1 MVYIFIADGF
11 EEIEVMTIIDILR
24 RADIDTKLVSVDGY
38 ELIGAHGIRLL
49 ADIHIGVIDEDNMKM
64 LVLPGGMPGTTN
76 LENSL
81 ELIGVIKRADKNN
94 VLIAA
99 ICAAPMVLGKLKLL
113 EGKKATCY
121 PGFEKHLIGAKV
133 VERKVIKDKNII
145 TSRGPGTAS
154 DFAFKI
160 VEVLKNKEISI
171 QLKEGMLY
179 GR

>member
-1 MVYIFIADGF
+1 MVYVFIADGF

-38 ELIGAHGIRLL
+38 EVVGAHGVRIL
-49 ADIHIGVIDEDNMKM
+49 ADIHIGVIDEDNMEM

-76 LENSL
+76 LENSI
-81 ELIGVIKRADKNN
+81 ELIELIERSNQSN

-99 ICAAPMVLGKLKLL
+99 ICAAPMILGKLKLL

-121 PGFEKHLIGAKV
+121 PGFEEYLIGAEIV
-133 VERKVIKDKNII
+133 GRKVIKDKNII

-160 VEVLKNKEISI
+160 VEMIKNKEISN